1 MLIPVKLYSKKLR
14 ISGIKWKGWKRFVM
28 LGLLY
33 YDLVEIDRKIIRK
46 FAILRTKVL
55 KQVLFNE
62 SRGFS
67 EDVKAVLIKNINF
80 KVALGR
86 Y

>member
-1 MLIPVKLYSKKLR
+1 
-14 ISGIKWKGWKRFVM
+14 M

-33 YDLVEIDRKIIRK
+33 YDLVEIVRITIHK
-46 FAILRTKVL
+46 FDILRTKVL
-55 KQVLFNE
+55 KKLLFNE

-80 KVALGR
+80 NVPLGR

>member
-1 MLIPVKLYSKKLR
+1 
-14 ISGIKWKGWKRFVM
+14 M

-33 YDLVEIDRKIIRK
+33 YDLVEIDRITIHK
-46 FAILRTKVL
+46 FDILRTKVL
-55 KQVLFNE
+55 KKLLFNE
-62 SRGFS
+62 SRGFTR
-67 EDVKAVLIKNINF
+67 DVKAVLIKNLNF

>member
-1 MLIPVKLYSKKLR
+1 
-14 ISGIKWKGWKRFVM
+14 M

-33 YDLVEIDRKIIRK
+33 YDLVEIDRITIRK

-55 KQVLFNE
+55 KQLLFNE
-62 SRGFS
+62 SRCFT

-86 Y
+86 F

>member
-33 YDLVEIDRKIIRK
+33 YDLVEIDRITIHKI
-46 FAILRTKVL
+46 AILRTKVL
-55 KQVLFNE
+55 KQLLFNE
-62 SRGFS
+62 SRDFT
-67 EDVKAVLIKNINF
+67 EYVKAVLIKNINF

>member
-1 MLIPVKLYSKKLR
+1 
-14 ISGIKWKGWKRFVM
+14 M

-55 KQVLFNE
+55 KQLLFNE
-62 SRGFS
+62 SRGFT
-67 EDVKAVLIKNINF
+67 EDVKAVLIKKINF

>member
-1 MLIPVKLYSKKLR
+1 
-14 ISGIKWKGWKRFVM
+14 M

-33 YDLVEIDRKIIRK
+33 YDLVEIDRKIIRN

-80 KVALGR
+80 KVPLGR

>member
-1 MLIPVKLYSKKLR
+1 
-14 ISGIKWKGWKRFVM
+14 M

-33 YDLVEIDRKIIRK
+33 YDLVEIDRITIHK

-55 KQVLFNE
+55 KQLLFNE
-62 SRGFS
+62 SRGFT
-67 EDVKAVLIKNINF
+67 EDVKAVLIKNLNF
-80 KVALGR
+80 KDALGR

>member
-14 ISGIKWKGWKRFVM
+14 ISGIKWKVWKRFVM

-33 YDLVEIDRKIIRK
+33 YDLVEIDRITIRK
-46 FAILRTKVL
+46 FVILRTKVL
-55 KQVLFNE
+55 KQLLFND
-62 SRGFS
+62 SRGFT

>member
-1 MLIPVKLYSKKLR
+1 M
-14 ISGIKWKGWKRFVM
+14 M

-33 YDLVEIDRKIIRK
+33 YDLVEIDRITIHK

-55 KQVLFNE
+55 KQLLFNE
-62 SRGFS
+62 SRGFT

>member
-1 MLIPVKLYSKKLR
+1 
-14 ISGIKWKGWKRFVM
+14 M

-55 KQVLFNE
+55 KQLLFNE

-67 EDVKAVLIKNINF
+67 EKVKAVLIKNINF

>member
-1 MLIPVKLYSKKLR
+1 MLIPVKLYSNKLR

-33 YDLVEIDRKIIRK
+33 YDLVEIDRITIHK

-55 KQVLFNE
+55 KQLLFNE

>member
-1 MLIPVKLYSKKLR
+1 MFIPVKLYSKKLR

-33 YDLVEIDRKIIRK
+33 YDLVEIDRITIHK

-55 KQVLFNE
+55 KQLLFNE

-80 KVALGR
+80 
-86 Y
+86 

>member
-1 MLIPVKLYSKKLR
+1 
-14 ISGIKWKGWKRFVM
+14 M

-33 YDLVEIDRKIIRK
+33 YDLVEIDRITIHKL
-46 FAILRTKVL
+46 AILRTKVL
-55 KQVLFNE
+55 KQLLFNE
-62 SRGFS
+62 SRGFT

>member
-1 MLIPVKLYSKKLR
+1 
-14 ISGIKWKGWKRFVM
+14 M

-33 YDLVEIDRKIIRK
+33 YDLLKIDRITIRK
-46 FAILRTKVL
+46 FAIIRTKVL
-55 KQVLFNE
+55 KQLLFNE
-62 SRGFS
+62 SRGFT
-67 EDVKAVLIKNINF
+67 EDVKAVLIKKINF

>member
-1 MLIPVKLYSKKLR
+1 
-14 ISGIKWKGWKRFVM
+14 M

-33 YDLVEIDRKIIRK
+33 YDLVEIDRITIHK
-46 FAILRTKVL
+46 FDILRTKVL
-55 KQVLFNE
+55 KKLLFNE

-67 EDVKAVLIKNINF
+67 EDVKAVLIKNIHFN
-80 KVALGR
+80 VPLGR

>member
-1 MLIPVKLYSKKLR
+1 
-14 ISGIKWKGWKRFVM
+14 M

-33 YDLVEIDRKIIRK
+33 YDLVEIDRKIIRN

-67 EDVKAVLIKNINF
+67 EDVKAVLIKNINY

>member
-1 MLIPVKLYSKKLR
+1 
-14 ISGIKWKGWKRFVM
+14 M

-33 YDLVEIDRKIIRK
+33 YDLVEIDRITIHK

-55 KQVLFNE
+55 KQLLFNE
-62 SRGFS
+62 SRGFT

-80 KVALGR
+80 
-86 Y
+86 